1 MDRRLFL
8 YVNSRALAVLGA
20 SAALPHLA
28 HAGLLDLSNADAVS
42 GLRAALERGAG
53 SAVGKLGV
61 LDGFWANGKVRI
73 ALPGVLQDVAKVGK
87 ALGYGKRI
95 DELHLSMNRAAEQA
109 VPQAKSLLTSA
120 VKSMSVTDAK
130 QIIGGGDTSVTEFF
144 KAKTEKP
151 LFEKFLPIV
160 TGVVGKVGLAQK
172 YNDLATKL
180 PVKGEATRIENYVTQ
195 QSLGGLFF
203 MIGEEERAI
212 RRDPVSTG
220 SSILRRVFGGLK

>member
-1 MDRRLFL
+1 MNRRLFL
-8 YVNSRALAVLGA
+8 YVNAQALAVLGA
-20 SAALPHLA
+20 SGLLADRA

-53 SAVGKLGV
+53 SAVGKLGI
-61 LDGFWANGKVRI
+61 LDGFWANDKVRI
-73 ALPGVLQDVAKVGK
+73 PLPGLLQDVAKIGK

-130 QIIGGGDTSVTEFF
+130 QIITGGDTSVTQFF
-144 KAKTEKP
+144 KTKTEKP
-151 LFEKFLPIV
+151 LFDKFLPIV

-172 YNDLATKL
+172 YNDLSAKL
-180 PVKGEATRIENYVTQ
+180 PVKGEAARIEDYVTQ
-195 QSLGGLFF
+195 QSLGGLFH
-203 MIGEEERAI
+203 MIGEEERSI

-220 SSILRRVFGGLK
+220 SAILQRVFGGLK